1 MTVYT
6 PASAGWSF
14 ALASNN
20 LTIERDTLA
29 AALQSKDSAND
40 VIEMIEARFAAA
52 PACGHCR
59 SARIGAWG
67 HVSGLKRYLESSG
80 SQ

>member
-1 MTVYT
+1 MKTQEFQLFVEQL
-6 PASAGWSF
+6 SA
-14 ALASNN
+14 
-20 LTIERDTLA
+20 LTAAQRDTLA